1 MDTCRGLPLFACA
14 SQRCNRFFSPAALT
28 LMLIMAGC
36 SSPPSLSNPVMPTTA
51 RAQKADEPQPTK
63 PAIELTAFS
72 PATAPYRQTAAR
84 ICATVN
90 GVAILDDELREAIY
104 PQMLYVMTLREPER
118 SQRRK
123 EFLAKALEQ
132 IIEREVVLQE
142 AFERLKEQPLALKKL
157 KEFATKE
164 YEKDM
169 REVKTRTGIKNDD
182 DFRLFLSSQG
192 ISLAGVQRQKE
203 RNIMALEF
211 MKNLIVP
218 KIESVGR
225 EDLETYYKQHPEE
238 FRIQDSVTWKDIFVD
253 ASKYPSRGE
262 AQRFAESLAARAR
275 NGEDFARLVK
285 EYDQGDSSWRN
296 GDGFGRRRGEIRPPE
311 AEQVLFEMKAGDI
324 SPVIELST
332 GFHVVKL
339 TTRDYEGPKPFNEKT
354 QQEIRNKLQGDI
366 WELEYKK
373 AIADLK
379 RKMTIEVSATAIP

>member
-1 MDTCRGLPLFACA
+1 MDTCRGLSLFAGA
-14 SQRCNRFFSPAALT
+14 SQRSNRFFSPYA
-28 LMLIMAGC
+28 LMLMAVLTGC
-36 SSPPSLSNPVMPTTA
+36 SSTPTLSNPVMPTTA
-51 RAQKADEPQPTK
+51 RAQKPDDPPAK
-63 PAIELTAFS
+63 PAIELTAYS
-72 PATAPYRQTAAR
+72 PALAPRRQTAAR

-90 GVAILDDELREAIY
+90 GVAILDDELREAVY

-123 EFLAKALEQ
+123 EFLAKALDQ

-142 AFERLKEQPLALKKL
+142 CFDRLKEQPLALKKL

-169 REVKTRTGIKNDD
+169 REVKTRTGIKSDD
-182 DFRLFLSSQG
+182 DFRLFLASQG

-211 MKNLIVP
+211 MKNLIIP

-238 FRIQDSVTWKDIFVD
+238 FRIQDSVTWKDIFID
-253 ASKYPSRGE
+253 ASKYPSRSE
-262 AQRFAESLAARAR
+262 AQRFAEGLAARAR

-311 AEQVLFEMKAGDI
+311 VEHVLFEMKAGDI

-339 TTRDYEGPKPFNEKT
+339 TTRDYAGPKPFNEKT

-379 RKMTIEVSATAIP
+379 RKMTIEVSASAVP